1 MSGPFLALYH
11 VFTGIP
17 PMIGSPHSV
26 IPSGIAGLFR
36 IN

>member
-1 MSGPFLALYH
+1 MAGPFLALYL

-17 PMIGSPHSV
+17 PMIGFPLSV
-26 IPSGIAGLFR
+26 IPSSLAGLFR